1 MFQQV
6 RARVGCVDG
15 ACVPDLLGQQFGESG
30 GTAPGVERS
39 ATRSQWQP
47 VASLAINWPVEPVG
61 PAEPFFGARSEIAVI
76 VFVAVTVRK
85 LLRLA

>member
-1 MFQQV
+1 MEV
-6 RARVGCVDG
+6 KLTNAVMPDSPLDG
-15 ACVPDLLGQQFGESG
+15 PVAGIGPG

-39 ATRSQWQP
+39 ATRSRWQP
-47 VASLAINWPVEPVG
+47 VDYLAINWPVEPVG